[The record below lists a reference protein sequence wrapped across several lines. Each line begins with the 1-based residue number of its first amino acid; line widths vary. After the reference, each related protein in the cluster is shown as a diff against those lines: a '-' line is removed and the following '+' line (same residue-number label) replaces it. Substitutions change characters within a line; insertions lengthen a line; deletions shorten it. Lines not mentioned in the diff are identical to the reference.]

1 MSVPGTYYLNGPNLE
16 TATAVFDD
24 PALTI
29 CAADGFYSDG
39 VIARQQINCLLTA
52 IQTCPNCLLP
62 CNQTITA
69 SGSTG
74 LYEVSFDSATDL
86 GAIIIYFNAQSIPD
100 GIRATLGSATVNE
113 LTAITDG
120 YHASATLGNYT
131 FVGNSNNDCGLA
143 AQLNASPITN
153 LDVFIY
159 TQTGFP
165 ALPDSNTGVVSG
177 TGTDVSLSSGTN
189 PNYATLVVPKINN
202 DFTTVLVEVAGLCG
216 ATGWDLEVN
225 CARELTGTP
234 ITTVGTSDCTE
245 TVFPDTVYVAP
256 NRNGTDGC
264 PEINEFAFADS
275 NGVTKYPAG
284 LYTINPTC
292 GKSRI
297 TIDANGVIVAIAACP

>member
-1 MSVPGTYYLNGPNLE
+1 MSIPGPYYLNGPTLE
-16 TATAVFDD
+16 TATSVFDD

-29 CAADGFYSDG
+29 CAADGFYSNG
-39 VIARQQINCLLTA
+39 VIVRQQINCLLTA
-52 IQTCPNCLLP
+52 IQTCPSCLLP
-62 CNQTITA
+62 CTTTIAA
-69 SGSTG
+69 SGGTG
-74 LYEVSFDSATDL
+74 IYEVSFDTAGDL
-86 GAIIIYFNAQSIPD
+86 GAIIIYFNPASIPD
-100 GIRATLGSATVNE
+100 GIRATIGSSTINE

-120 YHASATLGNYT
+120 YHASATVGNYT

-159 TQTGFP
+159 TQSGFP

-177 TGTDVSLSSGTN
+177 AGTDVSLSTATN
-189 PNYATLVVPKINN
+189 PNFCTLVIPKINN
-202 DFTTVLVEVAGLCG
+202 NFTSVLVEIVGLCG
-216 ATGWDLEVN
+216 STGWDLEIN
-225 CARELTGTP
+225 CPRALTGTP

-256 NRNGTDGC
+256 NQSGTDGC

-275 NGVTKYPAG
+275 NGVNKYPAG
-284 LYTINPTC
+284 LYTINPAC

-297 TIDANGVIVAIAACP
+297 TIDANGVISAIVAC

>member
-1 MSVPGTYYLNGPNLE
+1 MSIPGPYYLNGPTLE
-16 TATAVFDD
+16 TATSVFDD

-29 CAADGFYSDG
+29 CAADGFYSNG
-39 VIARQQINCLLTA
+39 VIVRQQINCLLIA
-52 IQTCPNCLLP
+52 IQTCPSCLLP
-62 CNQTITA
+62 CTTTIAA
-69 SGSTG
+69 SGGTG
-74 LYEVSFDSATDL
+74 IYEVSFDTAGDL
-86 GAIIIYFNAQSIPD
+86 GAIIIYFNPQSIPD
-100 GIRATLGSATVNE
+100 GIRATIGSSTINE

-120 YHASATLGNYT
+120 YHASATVGNYT

-159 TQTGFP
+159 TQSGFP

-177 TGTDVSLSSGTN
+177 AGTDVSLSTATN
-189 PNYATLVVPKINN
+189 PNFCTLVIPKINN
-202 DFTTVLVEVAGLCG
+202 NFTSVLVEIVGLCG
-216 ATGWDLEVN
+216 STGWDLEIN
-225 CARELTGTP
+225 CPRALTGTP

-256 NRNGTDGC
+256 NQSGTDGC

-275 NGVTKYPAG
+275 NGVNKYPAG
-284 LYTINPTC
+284 LYTINPAC

-297 TIDANGVIVAIAACP
+297 TIDANGVISAIVAC

>member
-1 MSVPGTYYLNGPNLE
+1 MSIPGPYYLNGPTLE
-16 TATAVFDD
+16 TATSVFDD

-29 CAADGFYSDG
+29 CAADGFYSNG
-39 VIARQQINCLLTA
+39 VIVRQQINCLLTA
-52 IQTCPNCLLP
+52 IQTCPSCLLP
-62 CNQTITA
+62 CTTTIAA
-69 SGSTG
+69 SGGTG
-74 LYEVSFDSATDL
+74 IYEVSFDTAGDL
-86 GAIIIYFNAQSIPD
+86 GAIIIYFNPASIPD
-100 GIRATLGSATVNE
+100 GIRATIGSSTINE

-120 YHASATLGNYT
+120 YHASATVGNYT

-159 TQTGFP
+159 TQSGFP

-177 TGTDVSLSSGTN
+177 AGTDVSLSTATN
-189 PNYATLVVPKINN
+189 PNFCTLVIPKINN
-202 DFTTVLVEVAGLCG
+202 NFTSVLVEIVGLCG
-216 ATGWDLEVN
+216 STGWDLEIN
-225 CARELTGTP
+225 CPRALTGTP

-256 NRNGTDGC
+256 NQSGTDGC

-275 NGVTKYPAG
+275 NGVNKYPAG
-284 LYTINPTC
+284 LYTINPAC

-297 TIDANGVIVAIAACP
+297 TIDANGVISAIVACP